1 MARAKSGAKAKLTT
15 SEARKALPGLA
26 RDGAQ
31 RDRASGSL
39 LDNAIEIQP
48 RGEQRSVFLIPE
60 VDLDAAQQ
68 RIEELEE
75 ELEDVALVR
84 MLEHRVHADPGNLT
98 PVDDVIRELGF
109 PELLAPGDG

>member
-1 MARAKSGAKAKLTT
+1 MARTKSGAKTKMTT

-26 RDGAQ
+26 RDAAQ
-31 RDRASGSL
+31 RDKASGGL

-48 RGEQRSVFLIPE
+48 RGEERSAFLVPE
-60 VDLDAAQQ
+60 VDLEAAQQ

-84 MLEHRVHADPGNLT
+84 MLEHRVQADPGNLT
-98 PVDDVIRELGF
+98 HVDDVIRELGF
-109 PELLAPGDG
+109 DELLAGAAD